1 MLLVG
6 LAAVA
11 ACGGQTKQAEDQT
24 AKPKATPTTEAPE
37 PVAKTTP
44 QTKAPELKSGAKVAT
59 VETGFS
65 ISTPKYSDTARGIVG
80 VVLENQGDETATSTK
95 VSVNWVDAAGTP
107 LKTEDAYGPAIA
119 AGAKAFVVVSTFD
132 LPAGAV
138 NAQVTGFFGDEG
150 FSVSSPK
157 QLTVTA
163 AGEGR
168 DELRLDDRN
177 RSGAEPVGR
186 DCRVRID
193 RLPNV

>member
-65 ISTPKYSDTARGIVG
+65 ISTPKYSDTTRALSVSSSRTRATG
-80 VVLENQGDETATSTK
+80 TAASTK

-107 LKTEDAYGPAIA
+107 LKTEDTYGPAIA

-163 AGEGR
+163 AVKGETSYG
-168 DELRLDDRN
+168 
-177 RSGAEPVGR
+177 STTVTG
-186 DCRVRID
+186 RVRPVAEIAEFASID
-193 RLPNV
+193 CLAR